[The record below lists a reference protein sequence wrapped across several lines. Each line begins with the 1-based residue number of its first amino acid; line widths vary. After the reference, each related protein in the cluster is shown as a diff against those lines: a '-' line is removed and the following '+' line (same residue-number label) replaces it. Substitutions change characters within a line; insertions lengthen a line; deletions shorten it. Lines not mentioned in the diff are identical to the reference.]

1 MGNAKFDGKRI
12 LIVIF
17 SVMFALTLS
26 TVSLA
31 QQMAG
36 HANTCVPAQVRNITA
51 GEAHKMFPQ
60 IDIKVN
66 KDNTVT
72 ITPHDASCY
81 KVEIF
86 YDYSKFQK
94 YLVEHAKDKVVPTPF
109 TLTVTVNPTTN
120 AYVAIC
126 GMCCIIQ
133 GKPKCPC
140 Y

>member
-1 MGNAKFDGKRI
+1 MGNVRLDGKSI

-17 SVMFALTLS
+17 SVLFVLSLS
-26 TVSLA
+26 TVCLA
-31 QQMAG
+31 QQKTST
-36 HANTCVPAQVRNITA
+36 HTCVPAQVKDINAEKTA
-51 GEAHKMFPQ
+51 LMIPK
-60 IDIKVN
+60 IDVKVN
-66 KDNTVT
+66 PDNTVT
-72 ITPHDASCY
+72 ITPQDANCY

-86 YDYSKFQK
+86 YDHNQFRE
-94 YLVEHAKDKVVPTPF
+94 YLIKHAKDNVVPTPV
-109 TLTVTVNPTTN
+109 TLTVRINPTTQ